1 MNQKLEEVIQ
11 SYILNDEMGA
21 LVRYLDEIKVDEAT
35 KEEMIQAIKM
45 FRLKVLYDVLLDKFE
60 MILSN
65 EEKEKYK
72 RERQCFFA

>member
-11 SYILNDEMGA
+11 SYILNDEMGV

-45 FRLKVLYDVLLDKFE
+45 FRLKVLYDVLLEKFE
-60 MILSN
+60 MMLSD
-65 EEKEKYK
+65 EEKEKHK

>member
-1 MNQKLEEVIQ
+1 MNQKLEDVIQ

-21 LVRYLDEIKVDEAT
+21 LVSYLDEIKVDELT
-35 KEEMIQAIKM
+35 KEEMVQAIKM

-60 MILSN
+60 VMLSN

-72 RERQCFFA
+72 RERQYFFA

>member
-1 MNQKLEEVIQ
+1 MNQKLEDVIQ

-21 LVRYLDEIKVDEAT
+21 LVSYLDEIKVDELT
-35 KEEMIQAIKM
+35 KEEMVQAIKM

-60 MILSN
+60 MMLSN
-65 EEKEKYK
+65 EEKEKYE